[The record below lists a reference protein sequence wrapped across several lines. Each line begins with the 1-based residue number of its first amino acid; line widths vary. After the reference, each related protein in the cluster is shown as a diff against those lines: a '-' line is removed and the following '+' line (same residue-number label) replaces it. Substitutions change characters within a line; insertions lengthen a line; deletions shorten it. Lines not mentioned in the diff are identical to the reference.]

1 MEPDCIFCRIV
12 AGELPARVVYRDDE
26 ALAFQDIHP
35 QASVHLLVIPT
46 RHIASLHQARDLDP
60 ALLGRLLQVASQVAE
75 GAGIAQSGYRVV
87 TNTGPDAD
95 QSVAHL
101 HFHVLGGNQLRPR
114 LG

>member
-1 MEPDCIFCRIV
+1 MELDCIFCRIV
-12 AGELPARVVYRDDE
+12 AGELPTRVVYRDDE
-26 ALAFQDIHP
+26 VLAFHDIHP

-46 RHIASLHQARDLDP
+46 RHVASLHQTRDLDP
-60 ALLGRLLQVASQVAE
+60 QLLGRLLWVAAEVAE
-75 GAGIAQSGYRVV
+75 AAGIAESGYRVV